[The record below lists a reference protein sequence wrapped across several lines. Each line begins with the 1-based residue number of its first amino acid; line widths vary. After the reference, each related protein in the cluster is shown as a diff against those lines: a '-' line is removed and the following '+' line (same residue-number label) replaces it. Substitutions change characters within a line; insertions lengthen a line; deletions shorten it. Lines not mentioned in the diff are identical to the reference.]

1 MAGFKQPDFI
11 ERQEAAAKARKLA
24 LEKFR
29 AKIADPAL
37 AKRLTA
43 RAARAAERSGIKTSR
58 EIERAEKKAR
68 NHGQRKLAISS
79 PRTILVRA
87 REGSQHPKT

>member
-11 ERQEAAAKARKLA
+11 ERQEAGAKARKVV

-43 RAARAAERSGIKTSR
+43 RAARAAERSGIKTTSR
-58 EIERAEKKAR
+58 SACCAARPHGRSFPPFERCD
-68 NHGQRKLAISS
+68 
-79 PRTILVRA
+79 
-87 REGSQHPKT
+87 